1 MSVEAVGALVA
12 GLALALNA
20 WSMFYLA
27 RQTRTATRQ
36 TVVAVEQAKVSNA
49 VAAAAANDTVLRS
62 LREVHAM
69 MLQHEGMRAYFYGDK
84 PLPGD
89 GAERERVLTLGELLA
104 DVLASGVHVHE
115 RIPDSESLRPM
126 GELLPPHDPQQPG
139 TAASAARASRVVA
152 DPSVGTAGPSPEQP
166 ACASRR
172 RHRRARPVRRPWRRR
187 PAGMGA
193 TR

>member
-1 MSVEAVGALVA
+1 MSAEAVGALVA

-69 MLQHEGMRAYFYGDK
+69 MLQHEGMRAYFYSDK

-89 GAERERVLTLGELLA
+89 GPERDQVLTLGELLA

-115 RIPDSESLRPM
+115 RIPDSQS
-126 GELLPPHDPQQPG
+126 
-139 TAASAARASRVVA
+139 
-152 DPSVGTAGPSPEQP
+152 AGPWADYCRHTIRSSPVLRHLLHEHPSWWPTLLSALPDQAPNAGLRGVPPQAP
-166 ACASRR
+166 AS
-172 RHRRARPVRRPWRRR
+172 
-187 PAGMGA
+187 
-193 TR
+193 

>member
-1 MSVEAVGALVA
+1 MSAEAVGALVA

-89 GAERERVLTLGELLA
+89 GPERERVLTLGELLA

-115 RIPDSESLRPM
+115 RIPDSESAAHGRT
-126 GELLPPHDPQQPG
+126 
-139 TAASAARASRVVA
+139 TAATRSAAARYCVICCTSIPRGGR
-152 DPSVGTAGPSPEQP
+152 PFCRYCRTKPRTP